1 MNKIHQKNRKEDH
14 PLVNRYVSYLRD
26 VRGLAENSVLV
37 YTPYVRDLLA
47 NQVAKKGAVSV
58 RAFDASAIRDFL
70 LDHSR
75 GRSGEYVRLLAIAL
89 RSFFRFLFLCEELP
103 SDLSASVP
111 TVCKPQRTA
120 PPAFLSPDEIVRVI
134 SATDQSTLVGRR
146 DRAVLF
152 LLARLG
158 LRAGEIVL
166 LELDDIHWRTG
177 KIMIRGRCRVSRMGL
192 ELKNSIGWA
201 KPWPSA

>member
-1 MNKIHQKNRKEDH
+1 LNIFHQKNRKEDH

-58 RAFDASAIRDFL
+58 RAFDASAIRGFL

-75 GRSGEYVRLLAIAL
+75 GRFGEYVRLLAVAL
-89 RSFFRFLFLCEELP
+89 RSFFRFLFFCEELP
-103 SDLSASVP
+103 TDLSASIP

-120 PPAFLSPDEIVRVI
+120 PPAFLSRDEIVRVI

-146 DRAVLF
+146 DRAVLL

-158 LRAGEIVL
+158 LRAGEIRRSQGL
-166 LELDDIHWRTG
+166 LPSPTRHNPE
-177 KIMIRGRCRVSRMGL
+177 RGILLPMPL
-192 ELKNSIGWA
+192 A
-201 KPWPSA
+201 A